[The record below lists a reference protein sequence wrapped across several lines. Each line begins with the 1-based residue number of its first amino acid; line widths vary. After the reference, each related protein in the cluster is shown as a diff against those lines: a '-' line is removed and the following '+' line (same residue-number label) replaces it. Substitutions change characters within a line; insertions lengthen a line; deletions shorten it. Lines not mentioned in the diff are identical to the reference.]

1 MEFNHRLL
9 DRLPIIKRIYNIHT
23 SIEDILR
30 VKIEDEGMK
39 NAKKQLVDKLRNK
52 KMDVKERKVYTLQ
65 TLLVKELEKGGE
77 EPSKRAQELSQRLNK
92 AWMIFNSEKKRLMD
106 SGRMDRQF
114 SHFHGKTAFDKTE
127 REILGYMAEGDDAM
141 RDLNRLMKA
150 RITQRN
156 RDKANKSKKRAH

>member
-1 MEFNHRLL
+1 M
-9 DRLPIIKRIYNIHT
+9 
-23 SIEDILR
+23 
-30 VKIEDEGMK
+30 
-39 NAKKQLVDKLRNK
+39 
-52 KMDVKERKVYTLQ
+52 
-65 TLLVKELEKGGE
+65 KELEKGGE

-156 RDKANKSKKRAH
+156 RDKANCHSNVCYGSGSIGYKNIVNVGNGESKNRYNTVCWAYITNETRQPHYCGYY